1 MPEITEET
9 LQAWAQLADYTDSHG
24 SLDARVALDAAIAE
38 IRRLRGE
45 IAERDGQVGALVDVV
60 TRYHEALP
68 SPESTTI
75 LANLSKA
82 AAAHEKRL
90 RAEGAAEAWR
100 SLARNIRADSVFAKS
115 ARNPE
120 FLDAFADEEIA
131 EAARLREEA
140 ER

>member
-9 LQAWAQLADYTDSHG
+9 LREWAQLADYTDSHG

-75 LANLSKA
+75 LANLPA
-82 AAAHEKRL
+82 AAARDERL
-90 RAEGAAEAWR
+90 RAETAVEALRLLPCSCRTVGTTSEDAAVITCLRCRLW
-100 SLARNIRADSVFAKS
+100 SYYK
-115 ARNPE
+115 
-120 FLDAFADEEIA
+120 A

-140 ER
+140 GR